1 MNAKLTLKLS
11 AAAISRAKEYAKK
24 RKTSLSKLVEYY
36 LDAIT
41 GEEEGVLI
49 TPLVQRLSGVI
60 ELPEDF
66 DYRKERM
73 EELQKKQE

>member
-1 MNAKLTLKLS
+1 MNAKLTLKLN
-11 AAAISRAKEYAKK
+11 AAVISRAKDYAKR
-24 RKTSLSKLVEYY
+24 RKTSLSKLVESY

-41 GEEEGVLI
+41 GEEEEVLI
-49 TPLVQRLSGVI
+49 TPLVKRLSGVL

-73 EELQKKQE
+73 EELQKKQK

>member
-1 MNAKLTLKLS
+1 VV
-11 AAAISRAKEYAKK
+11 ISRAKDYAKR
-24 RKTSLSKLVEYY
+24 RKTSLSKLVESY

-41 GEEEGVLI
+41 REEEGVLI
-49 TPLVQRLSGVI
+49 TPLVKRLSGVL

-73 EELQKKQE
+73 EELQKKQK

>member
-11 AAAISRAKEYAKK
+11 AVVISRAKDYAKR
-24 RKTSLSKLVEYY
+24 RKTSLSKLVESY

-41 GEEEGVLI
+41 REEEGVLI
-49 TPLVQRLSGVI
+49 TPLVKRLSGVL

-73 EELQKKQE
+73 EELQKKQK